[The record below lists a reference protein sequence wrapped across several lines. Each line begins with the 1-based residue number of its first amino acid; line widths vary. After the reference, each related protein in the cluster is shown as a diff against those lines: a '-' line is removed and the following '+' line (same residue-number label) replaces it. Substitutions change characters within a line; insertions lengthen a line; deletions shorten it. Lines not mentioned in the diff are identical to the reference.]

1 MEVLSFCSELIPRVG
16 LGNGSSEP
24 PNRWNCYKDSIRPSS
39 AGLFACAHV
48 FFFFIRTRP
57 FCESRGN
64 FNGLDLNYSR
74 W

>member
-48 FFFFIRTRP
+48 FFFFLLEPDP
-57 FCESRGN
+57 FARVAGTSTV
-64 FNGLDLNYSR
+64 SI
-74 W
+74 

>member
-48 FFFFIRTRP
+48 FFFLLEPDP
-57 FCESRGN
+57 FARVAGTSTV
-64 FNGLDLNYSR
+64 SI
-74 W
+74 